1 VGSDFTVVL
10 HAVAPFVLGL
20 AFTTLVALQSGHSV
34 HGLWVRA
41 FGTSLCLGS
50 IQFMIVGWAA
60 HGSPRFWIFQCGA
73 SVGAALGSV
82 LCRRL
87 GQMNR
92 YKRQPRSGASPRSV

>member
-1 VGSDFTVVL
+1 MNPEIAAAL
-10 HAVAPFVLGL
+10 HAIAPFILGL

-34 HGLWVRA
+34 HGLWARA

-60 HGSPRFWIFQCGA
+60 HGSPRFWIFQGGA
-73 SVGAALGSV
+73 SVGAALGSF

-87 GQMNR
+87 SR
-92 YKRQPRSGASPRSV
+92 RDYKR